1 VLLRADPDAD
11 LEGALADWRKYR
23 RAKRVADIHWIDAF
37 YRAYLTGI
45 IGVVVVVALSGAVGD
60 SDVSRHGLHEI
71 LVQGTP
77 WLGAI
82 GALAVAMGLRSGSR
96 GGPLALERADVR
108 HVLLAPVDRI
118 TAMRGPAIRQLRFL
132 CFAGMLVGAVGG
144 ELAARRLPGGTV
156 EWVAV
161 GALGG
166 ITAAALAVGS
176 ALLAAGVRMPRWL
189 ASLLGLVLLA
199 SSGLAGAGV
208 VHVSIGEPFGQ
219 LLLWPIRFRLLGVV
233 PPLVAALLVLVG
245 LSVVGATS
253 LEAAERRS
261 TLVTQLRFAATLNDL
276 RTVVLLRRQLAMEKP
291 RNKPWI
297 RLRVRGGDRLP
308 VSTRGFRSVLRWP
321 AARAAR
327 LVLLAV
333 LAGAALR
340 GVWAG
345 TTPLVVAAGLAMFLA
360 ALDAI
365 EPLAQEVDHPTR
377 RDASPFE
384 RGHIHIR
391 HVPVGVVVLI
401 LASAI
406 AVAVA
411 AAPGTGHLPAAVA
424 GVLVVPLALGGV
436 GGALVST
443 LSGPPTV
450 SDAWTLAPPE
460 AQGMRLVVRTAWP
473 PVVAVIGAL
482 PALAARAAERN
493 GDVASAAA
501 LSATVGVVL
510 LFVLICGWVR
520 MRDRIA
526 EWWRGQMD
534 AAYAQN
540 RSGTDA

>member
-11 LEGALADWRKYR
+11 LEGALADWRRYR

-45 IGVVVVVALSGAVGD
+45 IGTVVVVALSGAVGD
-60 SDVSRHGLHEI
+60 ADVTKHGLHEI

-77 WLGAI
+77 WLGGL
-82 GALAVAMGLRSGSR
+82 GALAVAIGLRSGSR
-96 GGPLALERADVR
+96 GGPLAMEQADVR
-108 HVLLAPVDRI
+108 HVLLAPVDRT

-144 ELAARRLPGGTV
+144 ELASRRLPGGTV

-176 ALLAAGVRMPRWL
+176 ALVASGTRMPRWI
-189 ASLLGLVLLA
+189 ASFLGLLLLA

-208 VHVSIGEPFGQ
+208 VHVSVGEPFGQ
-219 LLLWPIRFRLLGVV
+219 LLLWPLRFRSFGLL
-233 PPLVAALLVLVG
+233 PPLVALVLVAIG
-245 LSVVGATS
+245 MSVVGAAS

-261 TLVTQLRFAATLNDL
+261 SLVTQLRFAATLNDL
-276 RTVVLLRRQLAMEKP
+276 RTVVLLRRQLAMETAR
-291 RNKPWI
+291 RNPWI
-297 RLRVRGGDRLP
+297 RLRVRGGDRFP
-308 VSTRGFRSVLRWP
+308 ISTRGFRSVLRWP

-327 LVLLAV
+327 LLLLAV

-340 GVWAG
+340 GAWAG
-345 TTPLVVAAGLAMFLA
+345 TTPLVVAAGVAMFLA

-384 RGHIHIR
+384 KGHIHIR
-391 HVPVGVVVLI
+391 HVPVGVVVLA
-401 LASAI
+401 LASA
-406 AVAVA
+406 VTTVVA
-411 AAPGTGHLPAAVA
+411 AAPGTGHVPAGVAAV
-424 GVLVVPLALGGV
+424 LVIPLALGGV

-473 PVVAVIGAL
+473 PIIAVVGAL
-482 PALAARAAERN
+482 PLLAARAAERN
-493 GDVASAAA
+493 GDVGSAAA
-501 LSATVGVVL
+501 SSATIGVVVLFL
-510 LFVLICGWVR
+510 LVCGWVR

-526 EWWRGQMD
+526 EWWRGQMET
-534 AAYAQN
+534 AYPQN
-540 RSGTDA
+540 RSQTDA